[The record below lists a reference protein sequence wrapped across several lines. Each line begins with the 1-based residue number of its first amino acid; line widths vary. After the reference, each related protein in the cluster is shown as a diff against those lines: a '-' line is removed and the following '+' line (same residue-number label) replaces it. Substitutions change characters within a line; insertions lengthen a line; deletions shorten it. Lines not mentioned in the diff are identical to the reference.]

1 MTFDLRHAVRVLISR
16 PGFTLAAIIS
26 LALGLGLNIAIFTL
40 INTLLLE
47 PLPVRDPGRMV
58 SVYTSDFSG
67 PPYGSSSYADA
78 QDFRAGNA
86 ALEGLAAFTIMPLSM
101 SHGSETR
108 RVFAQVVSP
117 EYFRV
122 AGVDALL
129 GRTLDERNPDNA
141 GTAPVVAVLGE
152 RFWRRNFGADPGI
165 IGKPIQLDGT
175 IFTVIGVLPARFPGM
190 MRGIAMDLWLP
201 ATAMAQLSPGDTTL
215 TSRGSR
221 AFMLFGR
228 LRDGATIDQARAQ
241 FDVIAPRLQAA
252 YKDAW
257 TDVRGERRRISVLPE
272 REARLPP
279 QVLGSVT
286 AFFALLLGLV
296 FLVLMVA
303 CANIAGLLLARAIA
317 RRREMAIRLSLGAS
331 RARIVR
337 QLLTESVLVAIAGGV
352 LGVLIAAW
360 AMEVIASFRPPLPIP
375 VLTEFT
381 IDTRVL
387 LFALGLSLL
396 TSIVFGMIPAWQSA
410 RPDLLPA
417 LQGRE
422 LLIGARRRLNLRGA
436 LVVLQVAFSLLLLVI
451 AGLFVRSL
459 QQAQRI
465 DLGFNPHGIVTMTFD
480 LGRRDEVKG
489 QQFYAE
495 ALERIGHLP
504 TVQAATY
511 ARRIPLSLGGSR
523 SGIRPQG
530 YEPAPGEDMEVQINW
545 VGPAYFAL
553 MGIPVRDGREF
564 GTQDTRTAPPVVMVN
579 EAFVARYWPGQPHAV
594 GKTITWGGRGRSDQP
609 PMQVVG
615 IVKNSKLLSLS
626 DEGTPTFYIPTM
638 QRYSSETILHVKTT
652 AEASAIVPMIRQELR
667 ALDPALPIFDVQ
679 MLEDAV
685 AIQLVPIRLAATLL
699 GAAGVL
705 GIVLAAI
712 GLFGIITQTVAQR
725 TREIGIR
732 MALGAERQDVLRMI
746 VLRGLW
752 LTGIGTA
759 IGLAL
764 AALSSRFAAAFIFGI
779 SPHDP
784 LTFVLVPIL
793 LAGIALAA
801 SWLPARRAARINPTD
816 ALRYD

>member
-1 MTFDLRHAVRVLISR
+1 MTLDLRHALRLLIAR
-16 PGFTLAAIIS
+16 PGFTIAAILS

-58 SVYTSDFSG
+58 MVYTSDFSG
-67 PPYGSSSYADA
+67 PPYGSSSYLDA
-78 QDFRAGNA
+78 QDFRAGNS
-86 ALEGLAAFTIMPLSM
+86 ALDGLAAFAIQPLSM
-101 SHGSETR
+101 SRGSETR
-108 RVFAQVVSP
+108 RVFAEVVSP
-117 EYFRV
+117 DYFRV
-122 AGVDALL
+122 AGVDAQL
-129 GRTLDERNPDNA
+129 GRTFDEREAANPA
-141 GTAPVVAVLGE
+141 SASVAVLGE
-152 RFWRRNFGADPGI
+152 RFWRRVFGADPSI
-165 IGKPIQLDGT
+165 IGKPIQLNGAL
-175 IFTVIGVLPARFPGM
+175 FTVIGVLPARFPGM
-190 MRGIAMDLWLP
+190 VRGLAMDIWVP
-201 ATAMAQLSPGDTTL
+201 ATADAQLSPGSTTL

-221 AFMLFGR
+221 QWFLFGR
-228 LRDGATIDQARAQ
+228 MRDGATIEQVRAQ
-241 FDVIAPRLQAA
+241 FAVIAPRLQSA
-252 YKDAW
+252 YRDAW
-257 TDVRGERRRISVLPE
+257 TDVRGERRRITVLSE

-279 QVLGSVT
+279 QLLGSVS
-286 AFFALLLGLV
+286 AFLALLLGLV
-296 FLVLMVA
+296 FLVLLVA

-331 RARIVR
+331 RVRIVR

-352 LGVLIAAW
+352 LGILFAAW
-360 AMEVIASFRPPLPIP
+360 AMDVIASFRPPLPIP
-375 VLTEFT
+375 VLTEFA

-387 LFALGLSLL
+387 LFAIGLSLL
-396 TSIVFGMIPAWQSA
+396 TSIFFGMIPAWQSA

-417 LQGRE
+417 LQGRAP
-422 LLIGARRRLNLRGA
+422 LIGGRRRVNLRGA

-459 QQAQRI
+459 QQAHRI
-465 DLGFNPHGIVTMTFD
+465 DLGFNPRDILTMTID
-480 LGRRDEVKG
+480 LGRRDEVNG

-495 ALERIGHLP
+495 ALERISHLP
-504 TVQAATY
+504 TVQSATY
-511 ARRIPLSLGGSR
+511 ARRIPLGLGGSR
-523 SGIRPQG
+523 SSIRPQG

-564 GTQDTRTAPPVVMVN
+564 ATQDTRTAPPVVMVN
-579 EAFVARYWPGQPHAV
+579 EAFVARYWPGQHAL
-594 GKTITWGGRGRSDQP
+594 GKTITWGGRGRSDRP

-626 DEGTPTFYIPTM
+626 DEGTPTFYIPTT

-652 AEASAIVPMIRQELR
+652 AEAAAIVPAIRQELR

-679 MLEDAV
+679 LLEDAV
-685 AIQLVPIRLAATLL
+685 AIQLVPIRLGATLL

-705 GIVLAAI
+705 GMALAAI
-712 GLFGIITQTVAQR
+712 GLFGIIAQTVAQR

-732 MALGAERQDVLRMI
+732 IALGAERRDVLRMI

-779 SPHDP
+779 SAHDP

-801 SWLPARRAARINPTD
+801 SYVPARRAARINPTD